1 MLMSIESKKLPA
13 HALAIHSRFIVFRA
27 NKEFKFFHPVIAFS
41 NAHKRDILSKKS
53 KSVSLK
59 LGPLGKVKSLLP
71 RNCNEIGNFPSN
83 KSSHKKPCKTL
94 FLSIIAMMARGW
106 GIQQCNLG
114 IFNSSKTC
122 SSNRTVP
129 SSIP

>member
-27 NKEFKFFHPVIAFS
+27 NKEFKFSIQSLHFQMHIKETFS
-41 NAHKRDILSKKS
+41 AKKS

-59 LGPLGKVKSLLP
+59 LGPLGKVKSLFP

-94 FLSIIAMMARGW
+94 FLSIIAMKARGW